1 MEFQFLL
8 TISIILISTKV
19 FGILSGKLQMPQV
32 VGALVAGLLFGP
44 ALLGIIQPT
53 EVLHVLAE
61 LGVVVIMFS
70 AGLETS
76 ISDLKASGKNSLLI
90 ALLGVAVPLGA
101 GILLMNAFNDSGNIL
116 ESVFLGVILTATSVS
131 ITVATLKEMGKLS
144 TKVGNTILAAA
155 LIDDVLGLVCLT
167 IVSSLSGGEEN
178 IAITLLM
185 ILLFFVFAAV
195 VGVVFNKFF
204 NWYVGRSPS
213 LDLHRYPILALALCL
228 FMAWAAEAIFG
239 VADIIGAFS
248 AGLIIASTPKR
259 VYVES
264 KINPLSY
271 LLLTPIFF
279 ANIGLSVTLPQM
291 SGSIII
297 FTILLIIVGFLTKLI
312 GCGGISKVCGF
323 TKRQSMQIGLGM
335 VCRGEVALIVANKGL
350 DLGLLPEEFF
360 GPIVIMVVFCA
371 VVTPAL
377 LKMAFRGETAYEGLQ
392 ESNLVDNF
400 ELPEQLDIVAEKL
413 IRDEQNMSDGRKGT

>member
-8 TISIILISTKV
+8 TLSIILVSTKA

-44 ALLGIIQPT
+44 AVLNIIQPN

-61 LGVVVIMFS
+61 LGVVVIMFG

-76 ISDLKASGKNSLLI
+76 ISDLKASGKNSFLI
-90 ALLGVAVPLGA
+90 ALLGVLVPLGA
-101 GILLMNAFNDSGNIL
+101 GIVLMNVFNGTENIL
-116 ESVFLGVILTATSVS
+116 ESVFLGIILTATSVS

-167 IVSSLSGGEEN
+167 IVTSMAGESAN
-178 IAITLLM
+178 LVITLLM

-195 VGVVFNKFF
+195 VGIIFNKFF
-204 NWYVGRSPS
+204 NWYVKRAASR
-213 LDLHRYPILALALCL
+213 DMHRYPIIALALCL
-228 FMAWAAEAIFG
+228 FMAWSAEAIFG
-239 VADIIGAFS
+239 VADIIGAFA

-271 LLLTPIFF
+271 LMLTPIFF

-291 SGSIII
+291 SGSIIV

-312 GCGGISKVCGF
+312 GCGGISKACGF
-323 TKRQSMQIGLGM
+323 TNRQSLQIGLGM

-350 DLGLLPEEFF
+350 SIGLLPEEFF

-377 LKMAFRGETAYEGLQ
+377 LKMAFRGESEYEGLQ
-392 ESNLVDNF
+392 ESDLVDHY
-400 ELPEQLDIVAEKL
+400 ELSDQLDIVTEKL
-413 IRDEQNMSDGRKGT
+413 LNDEQNIAAGKK